1 MDVEDGNAASSNAAS
16 SNTACSKAEEN
27 DDDEEDPIVEVL
39 DVYLRRFDDILDE
52 GGAPSAAAV
61 APDGAAGAK
70 SKVFVL
76 QFPLR
81 PQGRPYGDHGRLQQ
95 VAYRQQ
101 QQQLRLSYAL
111 HAEGPNFDHNHPLAA
126 AGSTGEQARH
136 ASGVVGGGGT
146 TPHVLKSQV
155 AKGSECSYAVG
166 VVRNGILYLTPAQG
180 VLQFKPDFGAFEALQ
195 HQQQVSEGA
204 AGALPPKQ
212 QQQQLIQHMGEMRT
226 RISHSRQRDIEESE
240 PWIPIETFY
249 DADTPEAFDLLSAL
263 FNKDREDAA
272 IGNCTFFDSTTAQK
286 QAQPQEAAQQR
297 RQHCDDI
304 VFASDIVSYLSSICR
319 SQQQNEQSAAAA
331 AASGPLNTPCWTSLP
346 ELHAALLLRA
356 VWCAASGFSDH
367 ETAALGVSRNCEA
380 LAGNSHGGAAAAAA
394 TAAAM
399 LPSARQLVSQE
410 LPRVLVDVRSHVPG
424 SAARAAHPRRSVAV
438 CASSSWRLKLPP
450 DEAFLSAHPKVAAH
464 FAAFWENRLKEVV
477 KEVHAKREAAESPS
491 TCVVPSTIFYVCV
504 AALLLEGFSSRS
516 DHAFTFLARMCV
528 LIPANG
534 RSTGATT
541 PAQLQLAARGVKA
554 ILCEFGGLS
563 LTEIR
568 DKLVETSD
576 ELKTLTD
583 DELKHVLRGI
593 ALHVQ
598 GIWVLNSLGNP
609 QIDEFRSAL
618 IRVFSSS
625 SPPKTKSQII
635 QAIEADLQRRVS
647 LPDFALRKLLREFA
661 KNENGMWIFKGN
673 NSQDAVTGVLALTA

>member
-1 MDVEDGNAASSNAAS
+1 M
-16 SNTACSKAEEN
+16 
-27 DDDEEDPIVEVL
+27 P
-39 DVYLRRFDDILDE
+39 R
-52 GGAPSAAAV
+52 APTSI
-61 APDGAAGAK
+61 
-70 SKVFVL
+70 
-76 QFPLR
+76 
-81 PQGRPYGDHGRLQQ
+81 
-95 VAYRQQ
+95 
-101 QQQLRLSYAL
+101 
-111 HAEGPNFDHNHPLAA
+111 
-126 AGSTGEQARH
+126 T
-136 ASGVVGGGGT
+136 T
-146 TPHVLKSQV
+146 TPLQRL
-155 AKGSECSYAVG
+155 AQRGSK
-166 VVRNGILYLTPAQG
+166 LDTP
-180 VLQFKPDFGAFEALQ
+180 KALPG
-195 HQQQVSEGA
+195 EGA

-263 FNKDREDAA
+263 FNKDRGAFSPQEDAA

-331 AASGPLNTPCWTSLP
+331 AASGPLSY
-346 ELHAALLLRA
+346 AALHRLPLDQQVFRIMKQLHLASHATVKRLLA
-356 VWCAASGFSDH
+356 IPTEEQQLLQQLLQQCSQVQGNWCLKSSLACSSTYEATCRDLLL
-367 ETAALGVSRNCEA
+367 ALLIRDAQQQQNGTGIAKEA
-380 LAGNSHGGAAAAAA
+380 FRAA
-394 TAAAM
+394 TR
-399 LPSARQLVSQE
+399 LPPETTDE
-410 LPRVLVDVRSHVPG
+410 LLTQ
-424 SAARAAHPRRSVAV
+424 VAV

-477 KEVHAKREAAESPS
+477 KEVHAKREAAESQ
-491 TCVVPSTIFYVCV
+491 
-504 AALLLEGFSSRS
+504 
-516 DHAFTFLARMCV
+516 
-528 LIPANG
+528 ANG